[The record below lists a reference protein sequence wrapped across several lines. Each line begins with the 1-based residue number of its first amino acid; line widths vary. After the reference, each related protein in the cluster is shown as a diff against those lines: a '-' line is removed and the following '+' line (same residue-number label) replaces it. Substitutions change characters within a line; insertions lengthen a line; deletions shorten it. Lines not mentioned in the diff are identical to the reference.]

1 MTGFMAFLEM
11 QKITKIWKCWSHH
24 SHSPCILIV
33 LHKDLI
39 GWEHKQPRLQL
50 RYVVFSFQN
59 YQAQQ
64 HISIY
69 ILGSGRTMKSCI
81 RIKLSVL
88 MTVTT
93 LKFRKFGG
101 TLELSKTSLGKGVRF
116 FIS

>member
-1 MTGFMAFLEM
+1 
-11 QKITKIWKCWSHH
+11 
-24 SHSPCILIV
+24 
-33 LHKDLI
+33 
-39 GWEHKQPRLQL
+39 
-50 RYVVFSFQN
+50 
-59 YQAQQ
+59 
-64 HISIY
+64 
-69 ILGSGRTMKSCI
+69 MKSCI

>member
-64 HISIY
+64 HIY
-69 ILGSGRTMKSCI
+69 IDI
-81 RIKLSVL
+81 HYDQ
-88 MTVTT
+88 
-93 LKFRKFGG
+93 
-101 TLELSKTSLGKGVRF
+101 EEQ
-116 FIS
+116 